1 MCLIRIS
8 IGKRMK
14 IARIKEFSFSLRRV
28 VTACACCMFL
38 ASVLFPF
45 LTVPYYSIIP
55 EDAYCVTYWSYK
67 ATIKYLK
74 LGYEMKSET
83 LFFSTYWFAK
93 EKPYSYPTPSNLGV
107 SWVLVPMFLAQILTL
122 GLGFAAL
129 FGHRKRTQFFPLIS
143 CFSVTILM
151 VYMIVQTRTL
161 TFARALKGF
170 ELGFWISVLSAVL
183 FLYAFILHG
192 RHVD

>member
-1 MCLIRIS
+1 MCLIHIS

-14 IARIKEFSFSLRRV
+14 IARIKEFSFPLRRV
-28 VTACACCMFL
+28 VTACACFLFL

-45 LTVPYYSIIP
+45 VTVPYYSIIP
-55 EDAYCVTYWSYK
+55 EDAYRVTYWSYK
-67 ATIKYLK
+67 TTIKYLK
-74 LGYEMKSET
+74 LGYEVQSEI

-107 SWVLVPMFLAQILTL
+107 PWVLVPMFLTQILTL
-122 GLGFAAL
+122 GLGLAAL

-151 VYMIVQTRTL
+151 VCMIVQTRTL
-161 TFARALKGF
+161 TFACALEGF

-183 FLYAFILHG
+183 FLYALILHG
-192 RHVD
+192 RHAD

>member
-14 IARIKEFSFSLRRV
+14 IARIKEFSFPLCRV
-28 VTACACCMFL
+28 VTACACFLFL

-55 EDAYCVTYWSYK
+55 EDAYRVTYWSYRT
-67 ATIKYLK
+67 TIKYLK

-107 SWVLVPMFLAQILTL
+107 SWVLVPMFLTQILTL

-129 FGHRKRTQFFPLIS
+129 FGHRKKTQFFPLIS

-151 VYMIVQTRTL
+151 VYMIVQTHTL

-192 RHVD
+192 RHAD